1 MTNTLMVVKPFF
13 VMEAGDTFE
22 KTGDGSYA
30 SVYSS
35 EYSSSDA
42 EGGDVQSAYT
52 SRYEISESYAKNLL
66 KDGFLKEV
74 KDRDNFVNVFDEI
87 EKLKNLYSNEL
98 ETLDED
104 YANAPSC
111 LKIEKKTVLENLS
124 KVLNHL
130 SGLKK

>member
-1 MTNTLMVVKPFF
+1 MVVKPFF
-13 VMEAGDTFE
+13 VMEVGDTFE
-22 KTGDGSYA
+22 KTCDGSYA

-52 SRYEISESYAKNLL
+52 SRYEISESYAKNLI

-98 ETLDED
+98 ESLDED

>member
-1 MTNTLMVVKPFF
+1 MVVKPFF

-35 EYSSSDA
+35 EYSSADA

-52 SRYEISESYAKNLL
+52 SRYEISEGYAKSLL

-74 KDRDNFVNVFDEI
+74 SQKESKNFVNVFDEI
-87 EKLKNLYSNEL
+87 EKLKNLYNSEL
-98 ETLDED
+98 ESLDED

-111 LKIEKKTVLENLS
+111 LKVEKKTVLENLS

>member
-1 MTNTLMVVKPFF
+1 MVVKPFF

-35 EYSSSDA
+35 EYSSTDA

-52 SRYEISESYAKNLL
+52 SRYEISESYAKSLIN
-66 KDGFLKEV
+66 DGFLKEV
-74 KDRDNFVNVFDEI
+74 KSRDNFVNVFDEI
-87 EKLKNLYSNEL
+87 EKLKSIYDQEL
-98 ETLDED
+98 ETLDAD

-111 LKIEKKTVLENLS
+111 LKVEKKTVLENMKKL
-124 KVLNHL
+124 LNHL
-130 SGLKK
+130 SDLKK

>member
-1 MTNTLMVVKPFF
+1 MVVKPFF

-52 SRYEISESYAKNLL
+52 SRYEISESYAKSLI

-74 KDRDNFVNVFDEI
+74 KDRDSFVNVFDEI
-87 EKLKNLYSNEL
+87 EKLKSIYDQEL

-104 YANAPSC
+104 FANAPSC
-111 LKIEKKTVLENLS
+111 LKVEKKTVLENMKKL
-124 KVLNHL
+124 LNHL
-130 SGLKK
+130 SDLKK

>member
-1 MTNTLMVVKPFF
+1 MVVKTFF

-30 SVYSS
+30 SVYST
-35 EYSSSDA
+35 EYSSASAD
-42 EGGDVQSAYT
+42 GDDVQSAYT
-52 SRYEISESYAKNLL
+52 SRYEISESYAKSLIN
-66 KDGFLKEV
+66 DGFLKEV

-87 EKLKNLYSNEL
+87 DKLKSLYADEL
-98 ETLDED
+98 KSLDED

-124 KVLNHL
+124 KVLDHL

>member
-1 MTNTLMVVKPFF
+1 MVVKPFF
-13 VMEAGDTFE
+13 VMESGDTFE
-22 KTGDGSYA
+22 KTNDGKYV

-35 EYSSSDA
+35 EYSSTDA
-42 EGGDVQSAYT
+42 DGCDVASTYT
-52 SRYEISESYAKNLL
+52 SRYEINESYAKSLL

-98 ETLDED
+98 ATLDED
-104 YANAPSC
+104 FANAPSC
-111 LKIEKKTVLENLS
+111 LKVEKKTVLENLS

>member
-52 SRYEISESYAKNLL
+52 SRYEISESYAKSLI

-74 KDRDNFVNVFDEI
+74 KDRDSFVNVFDEI
-87 EKLKNLYSNEL
+87 EKLKSIYDQEL

-104 YANAPSC
+104 FANAPSC
-111 LKIEKKTVLENLS
+111 LKVEKKTVLENMKKL
-124 KVLNHL
+124 LNHL
-130 SGLKK
+130 SDLKK

>member
-1 MTNTLMVVKPFF
+1 MVVKPFF

-22 KTGDGSYA
+22 KTSDGSYA